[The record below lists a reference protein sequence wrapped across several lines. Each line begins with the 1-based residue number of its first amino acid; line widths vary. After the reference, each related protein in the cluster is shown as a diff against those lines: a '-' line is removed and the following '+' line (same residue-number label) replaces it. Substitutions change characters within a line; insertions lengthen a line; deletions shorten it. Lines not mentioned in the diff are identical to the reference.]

1 MHVGMQGWLQ
11 LETSIVQLVT
21 SWGNAVNEH
30 IIKDRWFSSAREGKV
45 QVVHSSLLLDLIEWS
60 ERVGRE
66 IERAAKILQLVY
78 SNWCLASLS
87 CVRVCAIV
95 CAWVLCVGIYV
106 SVLSIRIQIVVVFVS
121 LHNGSVLCFQFTNA
135 PGTRHKASGIRH
147 QAKSQRLTSCLCSL
161 RDEDVFQAIK
171 PQPSTAHFKI
181 PCRYICTIWMRLVFG
196 DLHKAKQL
204 GSKAIVENYR

>member
-135 PGTRHKASGIRH
+135 PGTRHKASGTKPKVKGWLAACVRSEMKMFFKLSNPSPAPPTLHFTLSIYMYYMNE
-147 QAKSQRLTSCLCSL
+147 ACVWRLTQGKAAGQQSN
-161 RDEDVFQAIK
+161 
-171 PQPSTAHFKI
+171 
-181 PCRYICTIWMRLVFG
+181 CRKL
-196 DLHKAKQL
+196 
-204 GSKAIVENYR
+204 

>member
-60 ERVGRE
+60 GRVGRE

-106 SVLSIRIQIVVVFVS
+106 SVLSIRIQIVWLYSCLYIMAAYFAFN
-121 LHNGSVLCFQFTNA
+121 LLMHQA
-135 PGTRHKASGIRH
+135 QGTRHQASGTKPKVKGWLAACVRSEMKMFFKLSNPSPAPPTLHFTLSIYMYYMNE
-147 QAKSQRLTSCLCSL
+147 ACVWRLTQGKAAGQQSN
-161 RDEDVFQAIK
+161 
-171 PQPSTAHFKI
+171 
-181 PCRYICTIWMRLVFG
+181 CRKL
-196 DLHKAKQL
+196 
-204 GSKAIVENYR
+204 